1 MKQDEEENE
10 AEGGT
15 INWEVV
21 HADDVREAT
30 ETEVEQA
37 MNQEGNDRQDPSQ
50 IMPEVSE
57 AASQ

>member
-1 MKQDEEENE
+1 M
-10 AEGGT
+10 
-15 INWEVV
+15 EVV

-37 MNQEGNDRQDPSQ
+37 MNQAMNDRQDPSQ